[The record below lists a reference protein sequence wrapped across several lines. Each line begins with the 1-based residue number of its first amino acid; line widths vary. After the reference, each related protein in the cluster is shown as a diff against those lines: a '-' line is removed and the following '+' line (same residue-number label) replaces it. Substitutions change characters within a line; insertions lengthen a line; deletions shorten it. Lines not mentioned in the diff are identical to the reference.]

1 MPNLATLLQQ
11 HLATPEKV
19 LYRQWR
25 DGAWRDYSAGDIAS
39 LAGRWQRAFRD
50 HGLQAGDRVAI
61 ALRNGVD
68 WWAVDLAAL
77 GLGLVTVPLYPD
89 DNAENW
95 AWILSDSGARL
106 LVAENTRLLPALAGL
121 SAQLPTVICLQD
133 EAPAPA
139 VPVSAWLPES
149 GGEFAVADL
158 PADALATLVYT
169 SGTTGRP
176 KGVMLSHG
184 NVLANVDA
192 VLQIVTLGDDLLISI
207 LPLAHMFERTCG
219 YYTPLKAGV
228 PVAAMRSIN
237 QLAEDLAQV
246 QPTVMIAVPRV
257 FERFLKR
264 IEQAL
269 SHSPLKLTLFRLTVA
284 IGWRRFQGRASFVER
299 ALYPPLQRLVARPIL
314 QRLGGCLRLP
324 VVGGAPV
331 ELRIAKVFI
340 GLGLNLIHGYGLTE
354 ASPVVAANRPDDN
367 DPATVGRPV
376 PGVEV
381 RVNQANELL
390 VRGPSVMRGY
400 WNLPDA
406 TAAVLDS
413 DGWLNTGDQ
422 ADIRDGRITIK
433 GRTKD
438 ILVLSNGEK
447 LPPTDIE
454 TALLD
459 DPVFEQVM
467 LAGEGRP
474 YLVLLAVSHETDE
487 RALLK
492 RANAQLRHFP
502 RHARVRRVIAVT
514 EPWTVENGLLT
525 PTQKVKREAL
535 YRRFREEIEKVYR
548 EGIRRV

>member
-1 MPNLATLLQQ
+1 MPNLAALLQQ
-11 HLATPEKV
+11 HLATPNKV

-25 DGAWRDYSAGDIAS
+25 DGIWRDYTAGDIAT
-39 LAGRWQRAFRD
+39 LASRWQQAFRSHD
-50 HGLQAGDRVAI
+50 LQTGDRVAL

-77 GLGLVTVPLYPD
+77 GMGLVTVPLYPD

-95 AWILSDSGARL
+95 AWILTDSGSRL

-121 SAQLPTVICLQD
+121 MAEVPTVVCLQED
-133 EAPAPA
+133 AASPAL
-139 VPVSAWLPES
+139 STKEWLTES
-149 GGEFAVADL
+149 GEFAVTDL

-184 NVLANVDA
+184 NILANVEA
-192 VLQIVTLGDDLLISI
+192 VLEVVTLNDDLLISI

-219 YYTPLKAGV
+219 YYAPLKAGV

-237 QLAEDLAQV
+237 QLAEDLAELR
-246 QPTVMIAVPRV
+246 PTVMIAVPRV

-269 SHSPLKLTLFRLTVA
+269 ARSPLKLALFRLTVA
-284 IGWRRFQGRASFVER
+284 VGWRRFQGRASFPER
-299 ALYPPLQRLVARPIL
+299 VLHPLLRRLVARPLL
-314 QRLGGCLRLP
+314 QRLGGRLRLP

-331 ELRIAKVFI
+331 ELRIAKTFI

-354 ASPVVAANRPDDN
+354 ASPVVAANREDDN

-376 PGVEV
+376 KGVEV
-381 RVNQANELL
+381 KVNDVHELL
-390 VRGPSVMRGY
+390 VRGPSVMQGY
-400 WNLPDA
+400 WNHPDA
-406 TAAVLDS
+406 TAAVIDPE
-413 DGWLNTGDQ
+413 GWLNTGDQ
-422 ADIRDGRITIK
+422 ADLRDGRIAIK

-447 LPPTDIE
+447 LPPADAE
-454 TALLD
+454 TAILD

-467 LAGEGRP
+467 MAGEGRP
-474 YLVLLAVSHETDE
+474 YLILLAVSREHDE

-492 RANAQLRHFP
+492 RANAQLRRFP
-502 RHARVRRVIAVT
+502 RHVRVRRVLTVG
-514 EPWTVENGLLT
+514 EPWTVDNGLLT
-525 PTQKVKREAL
+525 PTLKVKRAEL
-535 YRRFREEIEKVYR
+535 LRRFREEIEGAYR
-548 EGIRRV
+548 QGIRTV

>member
-1 MPNLATLLQQ
+1 M
-11 HLATPEKV
+11 

-25 DGAWRDYSAGDIAS
+25 GDAWRDYRAGDIAS

-50 HGLQAGDRVAI
+50 HGMQAGDRVAI

-121 SAQLPTVICLQD
+121 TAQLPTVICLQD
-133 EAPAPA
+133 EAPSPA
-139 VPVSAWLPES
+139 VPASTWLPES

-158 PADALATLVYT
+158 PADTLATLVYT

-192 VLQIVTLGDDLLISI
+192 VLDVVTLGDDLLISI

-219 YYTPLKAGV
+219 YYTPLRAGV

-237 QLAEDLAQV
+237 QLAEDLAQL

-269 SHSPLKLTLFRLTVA
+269 SHSPLKLALFRLTVA
-284 IGWRRFQGRASFVER
+284 IGWRRFQGRATFVEC
-299 ALYPPLQRLVARPIL
+299 ALHPPLQRLVARPIL
-314 QRLGGCLRLP
+314 QRLGGRLRLP

-381 RVNQANELL
+381 RVNQAHELL

-400 WNLPDA
+400 WNRPEA

-454 TALLD
+454 TAILD

-474 YLVLLAVSHETDE
+474 YLILLAVSHENDE

-492 RANAQLRHFP
+492 RANARLRHFP
-502 RHARVRRVIAVT
+502 RHARLRRVIAVT

-548 EGIRRV
+548 EGIRTV

>member
-1 MPNLATLLQQ
+1 MPNLAALFQQ
-11 HLATPEKV
+11 HLATPDKV

-25 DGAWRDYSAGDIAS
+25 GEAWHDFSAGDIAT
-39 LAGRWQRAFRD
+39 LAGRWQKAFRD
-50 HGLQAGDRVAI
+50 HGLNPGDRVAL

-68 WWAVDLAAL
+68 WMAVDLAAL

-95 AWILSDSGARL
+95 AWILSDSGTRL
-106 LVAENTRLLPALAGL
+106 LVVETARLLPALAEL
-121 SAQLPTVICLQD
+121 MAQLPTVVSLQND
-133 EAPAPA
+133 VPPPAH
-139 VPVSAWLPES
+139 SAHEWLPEGS
-149 GGEFAVADL
+149 EFTVADL
-158 PADALATLVYT
+158 PPDTLATLVYT

-184 NVLANVDA
+184 NILANVDA
-192 VLQIVTLGDDLLISI
+192 VLDVVALGDDLLISI

-219 YYTPLKAGV
+219 YYAPLKAGV

-237 QLAEDLAQV
+237 QLAEDLAQL

-269 SHSPLKLTLFRLTVA
+269 ARSPMKLALFRLTVA
-284 IGWRRFQGRASFVER
+284 IGWRRFQGRASFLER
-299 ALYPPLQRLVARPIL
+299 VLYPLLQRLVARPIL
-314 QRLGGCLRLP
+314 QRLGGRLRLP

-354 ASPVVAANRPDDN
+354 ASPVVAANREGDN

-376 PGVEV
+376 KNVEV
-381 RVNQANELL
+381 KVNEAHELL
-390 VRGPSVMRGY
+390 VRGPSVMQGY
-400 WNLPDA
+400 WKHPDA

-422 ADIRDGRITIK
+422 ADLRGGRITIK

-447 LPPTDIE
+447 LPPADIE
-454 TALLD
+454 TAVLD

-467 LAGEGRP
+467 VVGEGRP
-474 YLVLLAVSHETDE
+474 YLILLAASHETDE
-487 RALLK
+487 KALLK

-502 RHARVRRVIAVT
+502 RHARLRRVMVFKEA
-514 EPWTVENGLLT
+514 WTVENGLLT
-525 PTQKVKREAL
+525 PTQKVKRAAL
-535 YRRFREEIEKVYR
+535 YHRFRNEIEQAYR
-548 EGIRRV
+548 EGIRTV

>member
-1 MPNLATLLQQ
+1 MSNLAALLQQ
-11 HLATPEKV
+11 HLAAPDRV

-25 DGAWRDYSAGDIAS
+25 EGAWRDYNAGAIAA
-39 LAGRWQRAFRD
+39 LAGRWQQAFRG
-50 HGLQAGDRVAI
+50 HGLNPGDRVAI

-95 AWILSDSGARL
+95 AWILADSGSRL
-106 LVAENTRLLPALAGL
+106 LVTESPRLLPTLAGL
-121 SAQLPTVICLQD
+121 TAGLPTVVCLQD
-133 EAPAPA
+133 DATPPA
-139 VPVSAWLPES
+139 VPARDWLPAQ
-149 GGEFAVADL
+149 GEFTVVDL
-158 PADALATLVYT
+158 PAAALATLVYT

-184 NVLANVDA
+184 NILANVEA
-192 VLQIVTLGDDLLISI
+192 VLEVVTLNDDLLISI

-219 YYTPLKAGV
+219 YYAPLKAGV

-237 QLAEDLAQV
+237 QLAEDLAELR
-246 QPTVMIAVPRV
+246 PTVMIAVPRV

-269 SHSPLKLTLFRLTVA
+269 ARSPLKLALFRLTVA
-284 IGWRRFQGRASFVER
+284 VGWRRFQGRASFPER
-299 ALYPPLQRLVARPIL
+299 ALHPLLRRLMARPLL
-314 QRLGGCLRLP
+314 QRLGGRLRLP

-331 ELRIAKVFI
+331 ELRIAKTFI

-354 ASPVVAANRPDDN
+354 ASPVVAANREDDN

-376 PGVEV
+376 KGVEV
-381 RVNQANELL
+381 KVNDAHELL
-390 VRGPSVMRGY
+390 VRGPSVMQGY
-400 WNLPDA
+400 WNRPDA

-413 DGWLNTGDQ
+413 EGWLNTGDQ
-422 ADIRDGRITIK
+422 ADLRDGRIAIK

-447 LPPTDIE
+447 LPPADAE
-454 TALLD
+454 TAILD

-474 YLVLLAVSHETDE
+474 YLVLLAVSRESDE
-487 RALLK
+487 KTLLK

-502 RHARVRRVIAVT
+502 RHVRVRRVLAFR
-514 EPWTVENGLLT
+514 EPWSVDNGLLT
-525 PTQKVKREAL
+525 PTLKVKRTEL
-535 YRRFREEIEKVYR
+535 LQRYR
-548 EGIRRV
+548 EKIEGIYQQGIRTV

>member
-1 MPNLATLLQQ
+1 MPNLAALLQQ
-11 HLATPEKV
+11 HLATPDKV

-25 DGAWRDYSAGDIAS
+25 EGAWRDYSAGNIVA
-39 LAGRWQRAFRD
+39 LTGRWQQAFRD
-50 HGLQAGDRVAI
+50 HDLQAGDRVAI

-95 AWILSDSGARL
+95 AWILSDSGSRL
-106 LVAENTRLLPALAGL
+106 LVTENTRLLPALNGL
-121 SAQLPTVICLQD
+121 MTELPTVVCLQD

-139 VPVSAWLPES
+139 LAASAWLS
-149 GGEFAVADL
+149 KSGEFTVADL
-158 PADALATLVYT
+158 RADTLATLVYT

-184 NVLANVDA
+184 NILANVDA
-192 VLQIVTLGDDLLISI
+192 VLDVVALRDDLLISI

-219 YYTPLKAGV
+219 YYAPLKAGV

-237 QLAEDLAQV
+237 QLAEDLATLR
-246 QPTVMIAVPRV
+246 PTVMIAVPRV

-269 SHSPLKLTLFRLTVA
+269 ARSPLKLALFRLTVA
-284 IGWRRFQGRASFVER
+284 IGWRRFQGCASALER
-299 ALYPPLQRLVARPIL
+299 AFYPLLQNLVAQPIL
-314 QRLGGCLRLP
+314 QRLGGRLRLP

-331 ELRIAKVFI
+331 ELRIARVFI

-354 ASPVVAANRPDDN
+354 ASPVVAANREHDN
-367 DPATVGRPV
+367 DPTTVGRPV
-376 PGVEV
+376 KNVEV
-381 RVNQANELL
+381 KVNEAHELL
-390 VRGPSVMRGY
+390 VRGPSVMQGY
-400 WNLPDA
+400 WNHPDA

-413 DGWLNTGDQ
+413 EGWLNTGDQ

-447 LPPTDIE
+447 LPPADLE
-454 TALLD
+454 TAVLD

-467 LAGEGRP
+467 VVGEGRP
-474 YLVLLAVSHETDE
+474 YLILLAVSHEADE
-487 RALLK
+487 KALLK
-492 RANAQLRHFP
+492 RANAQLRQFP
-502 RHARVRRVIAVT
+502 RHARVRRVIALR

-525 PTQKVKREAL
+525 PTLKVKRAVL
-535 YRRFREEIEKVYR
+535 YRHFREEIEQAYR
-548 EGIRRV
+548 EGIRTV